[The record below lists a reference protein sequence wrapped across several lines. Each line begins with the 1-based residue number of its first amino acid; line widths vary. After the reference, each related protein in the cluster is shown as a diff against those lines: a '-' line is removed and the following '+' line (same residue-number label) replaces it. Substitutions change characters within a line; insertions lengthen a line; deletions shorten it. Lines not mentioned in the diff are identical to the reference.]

1 VTPIFFLQ
9 FGSEFNKIRLGDGSK
24 KERIQSAMVEK
35 KHIPLPK
42 DTPAFFCANCGA
54 VALNPRNICKV
65 MGKGKKADW
74 CGSKSMHPPSFC
86 HNKVHNDRWQC
97 QKCGQVAV
105 NPELLCEPKKLK
117 LAE

>member
-1 VTPIFFLQ
+1 MSVDCERTSATDQ
-9 FGSEFNKIRLGDGSK
+9 RKDKWTMSK
-24 KERIQSAMVEK
+24 K

-74 CGSKSMHPPSFC
+74 CGSKGMHPPSFC
-86 HNKVHNDRWQC
+86 HKKVHNDRWQC
-97 QKCGQVAV
+97 QKCGQVSV
-105 NPELLCEPKKLK
+105 NPELLCEPEKMKP
-117 LAE
+117 AE